1 MSGASGDIRDGS
13 TRLEQALTRIDR
25 SRARLRTALLPTPEP
40 DEGRQPGSPAGSGRM
55 LRRWRAALRRWLAG
69 TPLAPLAHV
78 ARPAWA
84 AAGAW
89 WQQHPWRATGI
100 AAGRAVSEELAPVVR
115 RHPVLSVSLAA
126 AAGAAVVA
134 ARPWRWEP
142 LASHAQ
148 QASRRAI
155 DSTLSWSWQQL
166 SQPSVQVALAT
177 ALAAWSGQQAQS
189 AAAPQPSAAPEATP
203 EVADHPSTS

>member
-1 MSGASGDIRDGS
+1 MSNASGGIGDGS

-25 SRARLRTALLPTPEP
+25 SRARLRTALLPTHEP
-40 DEGRQPGSPAGSGRM
+40 EGRQPGSAAAGGRT

-166 SQPSVQVALAT
+166 SQPSVRVALAT
-177 ALAAWSGQQAQS
+177 ALAAWSGQKASQ
-189 AAAPQPSAAPEATP
+189 AAPEPQPPAAPNATP
-203 EVADHPSTS
+203 DAASANAS